1 LAAYLSRA
9 IGVHGRSLLQPH
21 FAAAGSSASPALDTA
36 AHNFVVAAA
45 AASAGVELQEG
56 DVSELLLVTLLR
68 LQQELVLGAA
78 RALRL
83 HGSSSL
89 NKPPPFCY
97 LTTVMHTMIWF
108 AVTQRLRYFAALA
121 INHFIVS
128 MPCNTPSS

>member
-1 LAAYLSRA
+1 VCTGAHFCSRTLPPRA
-9 IGVHGRSLLQPH
+9 PLPALPSTLQP
-21 FAAAGSSASPALDTA
+21 ATLLVPLQAS
-36 AHNFVVAAA
+36 
-45 AASAGVELQEG
+45 VELQEC
-56 DVSELLLVTLLR
+56 DVSELLLATLLR

-89 NKPPPFCY
+89 NKPPPFYY

-121 INHFIVS
+121 INHSIVS